1 MSVWT
6 TKLRGPALG
15 LTLGAAAL
23 IIAVAPVQAAEV
35 QKKSSKA
42 ENVGVLSGLVV
53 GAAAGGPIGA
63 IVGAVGGAF
72 LGDKFHKK
80 DVQNGELKLSLAKTE
95 SEKQK
100 LMADLASTM
109 AHGEKLSE
117 ELDNAVNKTHDL
129 EAAFA
134 FRTNDAS
141 LSVDDVARL
150 QKIGSLAGAIPEV
163 KVRVSGFT
171 DPRGSE
177 KFNAALS
184 KRRATSVAGVLE
196 SAGIPS
202 DRIVIEAHGEHDS
215 SSADGDLEGYA
226 FERRVTVRIEQSGE
240 EKAVASLK

>member
-15 LTLGAAAL
+15 LTLGTAL
-23 IIAVAPVQAAEV
+23 MIAVAPVQAAEV

-42 ENVGVLSGLVV
+42 ENIGVMSGLVI
-53 GAAAGGPIGA
+53 GAVAGGPVGA
-63 IVGAVGGAF
+63 IVGAAGGAF

-80 DVQNGELKLSLAKTE
+80 DVQNDELKVSLARSE

-109 AHGEKLSE
+109 AQGEKLSE

-141 LSVDDVARL
+141 LSSDDVARL
-150 QKIGSLAGAIPEV
+150 SKIGSLAGAIPEV

-171 DPRGSE
+171 DPRGTE

-184 KRRATSVAGVLE
+184 KRRAESVAGVLE

-202 DRIVIEAHGEHDS
+202 DRIVIEAHGEHES
-215 SSADGDLEGYA
+215 TSADGDLEGYA
-226 FERRVTVRIEQSGE
+226 FERRVTVRIERDGDDQ
-240 EKAVASLK
+240 AVASLK

>member
-15 LTLGAAAL
+15 LTLGTAL
-23 IIAVAPVQAAEV
+23 MIAVAPVQAAEV

-42 ENVGVLSGLVV
+42 ENIGVMSGLVI
-53 GAAAGGPIGA
+53 GAVAGGPVGA
-63 IVGAVGGAF
+63 IVGAAGGAF

-80 DVQNGELKLSLAKTE
+80 DVQNGELKLSLAKSE

-100 LMADLASTM
+100 LRADLASTL

-141 LSVDDVARL
+141 LSADDVARL
-150 QKIGSLAGAIPEV
+150 TKIGSLAGALPEV
-163 KVRVSGFT
+163 KVRVSGFA

-177 KFNAALS
+177 KFNAELS
-184 KRRATSVAGVLE
+184 KRRAESVAGVLQ
-196 SAGIPS
+196 SAGMPT
-202 DRIVIEAHGEHDS
+202 DRIVIEAHGEHESTS
-215 SSADGDLEGYA
+215 SDGDLEGYA
-226 FERRVTVRIEQSGE
+226 FERRVTVRIEQGGE
-240 EKAVASLK
+240 DKAVASLK

>member
-15 LTLGAAAL
+15 LTLTATAL
-23 IIAVAPVQAAEV
+23 IIAVALVQAAEV

-42 ENVGVLSGLVV
+42 ENIGVMSGLVI

-63 IVGAVGGAF
+63 IVGAAGGAF

-80 DVQNGELKLSLAKTE
+80 EVQNDELKLSLAKTE
-95 SEKQK
+95 GEKQK

-141 LSVDDVARL
+141 LSPDDVARL
-150 QKIGSLAGAIPEV
+150 SKIGSLAGAIPEV

-184 KRRATSVAGVLE
+184 RRRADSVAGVLE
-196 SAGIPS
+196 SAGIPA
-202 DRIVIEAHGEHDS
+202 DRIVIE
-215 SSADGDLEGYA
+215 
-226 FERRVTVRIEQSGE
+226 
-240 EKAVASLK
+240 

>member
-15 LTLGAAAL
+15 LTLGTAL
-23 IIAVAPVQAAEV
+23 MIAVAPVQAAEV

-42 ENVGVLSGLVV
+42 ENVGVLSGLVI

-63 IVGAVGGAF
+63 IVGAAGGAF

-80 DVQNGELKLSLAKTE
+80 DVQNGELKLSLAKSE
-95 SEKQK
+95 SDKQQ
-100 LMADLASTM
+100 LMADLATTM
-109 AHGEKLSE
+109 AHGEKLGE

-134 FRTNDAS
+134 FRTNDAA
-141 LSVDDVARL
+141 LSPDDVARL
-150 QKIGSLAGAIPEV
+150 SKIGSLAGAIPEV

-177 KFNAALS
+177 KSNAALS
-184 KRRATSVAGVLE
+184 KRRADSVAGVLE
-196 SAGIPS
+196 SAGIPA
-202 DRIVIEAHGEHDS
+202 DRIVIEAHGEHESTS
-215 SSADGDLEGYA
+215 SEGDLEGYA

>member
-15 LTLGAAAL
+15 LTLGTAL
-23 IIAVAPVQAAEV
+23 MIAVAPVQAAEV

-42 ENVGVLSGLVV
+42 ENIGVMSGLVI
-53 GAAAGGPIGA
+53 GAVAGGPIGA
-63 IVGAVGGAF
+63 IVGAAGGAF

-80 DVQNGELKLSLAKTE
+80 DVQNDELKVSLARSE

-109 AHGEKLSE
+109 AQGEKLSE

-141 LSVDDVARL
+141 LSSDDVARL
-150 QKIGSLAGAIPEV
+150 SKIGSLAGAIPEV

-171 DPRGSE
+171 DPRGTE

-184 KRRATSVAGVLE
+184 KRRAESVAGVLE

-202 DRIVIEAHGEHDS
+202 DRIVIEAHGEHES
-215 SSADGDLEGYA
+215 TSADGDLEGYA
-226 FERRVTVRIEQSGE
+226 FERRVTVRIERDGDDQ
-240 EKAVASLK
+240 AVASLK

>member
-15 LTLGAAAL
+15 LTLGTAL
-23 IIAVAPVQAAEV
+23 MIAVAPVQAAEV

-42 ENVGVLSGLVV
+42 ENVGVMSGLVI
-53 GAAAGGPIGA
+53 GAVAGGPVGA
-63 IVGAVGGAF
+63 IVGAAGGAF
-72 LGDKFHKK
+72 LGDKFNKK
-80 DVQNGELKLSLAKTE
+80 DVQNKELKLSLAK
-95 SEKQK
+95 SDAEKRK

-134 FRTNDAS
+134 FRTSDAS
-141 LSVDDVARL
+141 LSPDDVARL
-150 QKIGSLAGAIPEV
+150 SKIGSLAGAIPDV

-177 KFNAALS
+177 KFNASLS
-184 KRRATSVAGVLE
+184 KRRADSVAGILE
-196 SAGIPS
+196 SAGIPA
-202 DRIVIEAHGEHDS
+202 DRIVVEAHGEHES
-215 SSADGDLEGYA
+215 TTADGDLEGYA
-226 FERRVTVRIEQSGE
+226 FERRVTVRIEQSGD

>member
-15 LTLGAAAL
+15 LTLGTAL
-23 IIAVAPVQAAEV
+23 MIAVAPVQAAAEK
-35 QKKSSKA
+35 QKSSKA
-42 ENVGVLSGLVV
+42 ENIGVMSGLVI

-63 IVGAVGGAF
+63 VLGAAGGAF
-72 LGDKFHKK
+72 IGDRFHKK
-80 DVQNGELKLSLAKTE
+80 EVQNDELKVSLARSE

-109 AHGEKLSE
+109 AHGEKLTE

-141 LSVDDVARL
+141 LSGDDVARL

-184 KRRATSVAGVLE
+184 KRRADSVAGALE
-196 SAGIPS
+196 AAGIPA
-202 DRIVIEAHGEHDS
+202 DRIVIEAHGEHES
-215 SSADGDLEGYA
+215 TSAEGDLEGYA
-226 FERRVTVRIEQSGE
+226 FERRVTVRIEPAE
-240 EKAVASLK
+240 DKAVASLK

>member
-15 LTLGAAAL
+15 LTLGTAL
-23 IIAVAPVQAAEV
+23 LIAVAPVQAAEQ
-35 QKKSSKA
+35 QKPSKA
-42 ENVGVLSGLVV
+42 ENVGVFSGLAI
-53 GAAAGGPIGA
+53 GAVAGGPIGA

-72 LGDKFHKK
+72 LGDKFHQKN
-80 DVQNGELKLSLAKTE
+80 VQNDELKVSLAK
-95 SEKQK
+95 SEADKSK

-141 LSVDDVARL
+141 LSPDDVARL

-184 KRRATSVAGVLE
+184 KRRADSVAGILE

-202 DRIVIEAHGEHDS
+202 DRIVIEAHGEHES

-226 FERRVTVRIEQSGE
+226 FERRVTVRIEQAE
-240 EKAVASLK
+240 DKAVASLK

>member
-15 LTLGAAAL
+15 LTLGTAL
-23 IIAVAPVQAAEV
+23 MIAVAPVQAAEV

-42 ENVGVLSGLVV
+42 ENVGVLSGLVI

-63 IVGAVGGAF
+63 IVGAAGGAF

-80 DVQNGELKLSLAKTE
+80 EVQNDELKLSLAKSE
-95 SEKQK
+95 SDKQK

-141 LSVDDVARL
+141 LTPDDLARL
-150 QKIGSLAGAIPEV
+150 SKIGSLAGAIPEV

-184 KRRATSVAGVLE
+184 KRRADSVAGVLE
-196 SAGIPS
+196 SAGIPA
-202 DRIVIEAHGEHDS
+202 DRIVIEAHGEHES
-215 SSADGDLEGYA
+215 TSADGDLEGYA
-226 FERRVTVRIEQSGE
+226 FERRVTVRIEQVGDD
-240 EKAVASLK
+240 KAVASLK

>member
-15 LTLGAAAL
+15 LTLGTAL
-23 IIAVAPVQAAEV
+23 MIAVAPVQAAAEK
-35 QKKSSKA
+35 QKSSKA
-42 ENVGVLSGLVV
+42 ENIGVMSGLVI

-63 IVGAVGGAF
+63 VLGAAGGA
-72 LGDKFHKK
+72 LIGDRFHKK
-80 DVQNGELKLSLAKTE
+80 EVQNDELKVSLAKSE

-109 AHGEKLSE
+109 AHGEKLTE

-141 LSVDDVARL
+141 LSGDDVARL

-177 KFNAALS
+177 KLNAALS
-184 KRRATSVAGVLE
+184 KRRADSVAGVLE
-196 SAGIPS
+196 SAGIPA
-202 DRIVIEAHGEHDS
+202 DRIVIEAHGEHES
-215 SSADGDLEGYA
+215 TSADGDLEGYA
-226 FERRVTVRIEQSGE
+226 FERRVTVRIEPAE
-240 EKAVASLK
+240 DKAVASLK

>member
-15 LTLGAAAL
+15 LTLGAAL
-23 IIAVAPVQAAEV
+23 MIAVAPVQAAEM

-42 ENVGVLSGLVV
+42 ENVGVMSGLVI
-53 GAAAGGPIGA
+53 GAVAAGPVGA
-63 IVGAVGGAF
+63 IVGAAGGAF

-80 DVQNGELKLSLAKTE
+80 DVQNKELKLSLAK
-95 SEKQK
+95 SDAEKQK

-141 LSVDDVARL
+141 LSPDDVARL
-150 QKIGSLAGAIPEV
+150 TKIGSLAGAIPEV

-184 KRRATSVAGVLE
+184 KRRADSVAGVLE
-196 SAGIPS
+196 SAGIPA
-202 DRIVIEAHGEHDS
+202 DRIVIEAHGEHESVS
-215 SSADGDLEGYA
+215 SEGDLEGYA
-226 FERRVTVRIEQSGE
+226 FERRVTVRIEQGADD
-240 EKAVASLK
+240 KAVASLK

>member
-15 LTLGAAAL
+15 LTLGTAL
-23 IIAVAPVQAAEV
+23 MIAVAPVQAAEV

-42 ENVGVLSGLVV
+42 ENVGVMSGLVI
-53 GAAAGGPIGA
+53 GAVAGGPVGA
-63 IVGAVGGAF
+63 VVGAVGGAF
-72 LGDKFHKK
+72 LGDKFNKK
-80 DVQNGELKLSLAKTE
+80 DVQNKELKLSLAK
-95 SEKQK
+95 SDAEKQK

-141 LSVDDVARL
+141 LSPDDVARL
-150 QKIGSLAGAIPEV
+150 TKIGSLAGAIPEV

-184 KRRATSVAGVLE
+184 KRRADSVAGVLE
-196 SAGIPS
+196 SAGIPA
-202 DRIVIEAHGEHDS
+202 DRIVVEAHGEHES
-215 SSADGDLEGYA
+215 TSNDGDLEGYA

>member
-15 LTLGAAAL
+15 LTLGAAL
-23 IIAVAPVQAAEV
+23 MVAVAPVQAAEK
-35 QKKSSKA
+35 QKSSKQ
-42 ENVGVLSGLVV
+42 ENIGVLSGLAI

-63 IVGAVGGAF
+63 ILGAAGGAL
-72 LGDKFHKK
+72 LGDRFHKK
-80 DVQNGELKLSLAKTE
+80 EVQNAELKVSLAKSE
-95 SEKQK
+95 SDKQQ
-100 LMADLASTM
+100 LMADLQQTM

-134 FRTNDAS
+134 FRTNDAA
-141 LSVDDVARL
+141 LSPDDVARL
-150 QKIGSLAGAIPEV
+150 QKIGSLAGAIPDV

-177 KFNAALS
+177 KFNAELS
-184 KRRATSVAGVLE
+184 KRRADSVAGVLE
-196 SAGIPS
+196 GAGIPA
-202 DRIVIEAHGEHDS
+202 DRIVIEAHGEHES
-215 SSADGDLEGYA
+215 TSAEGDLEGYA
-226 FERRVTVRIEQSGE
+226 FERRVTVRIEQASD

>member
-15 LTLGAAAL
+15 LTLGTAAL
-23 IIAVAPVQAAEV
+23 IIAVAPVQAAE
-35 QKKSSKA
+35 QQKSSKA
-42 ENVGVLSGLVV
+42 ENIGVLSGLAI

-63 IVGAVGGAF
+63 IVGAAGGAF

-80 DVQNGELKLSLAKTE
+80 DVQNDALKVSLAKSE
-95 SEKQK
+95 SDKQK

-129 EAAFA
+129 EAAFG

-141 LSVDDVARL
+141 LSADDVARL

-163 KVRVSGFT
+163 KVRVSGFA

-196 SAGIPS
+196 SAGIPA
-202 DRIVIEAHGEHDS
+202 DRIVIEAHGEHES
-215 SSADGDLEGYA
+215 TTAEGDLEGYA
-226 FERRVTVRIEQSGE
+226 FERRVTVRIEQDG
-240 EKAVASLK
+240 EKAVASLE

>member
-15 LTLGAAAL
+15 LTLSTAL
-23 IIAVAPVQAAEV
+23 IIAVAPVQAAE
-35 QKKSSKA
+35 KAKSSKA
-42 ENVGVLSGLVV
+42 ENIGVMSGLVI

-63 IVGAVGGAF
+63 IVGAAGGA
-72 LGDKFHKK
+72 LIGDRFHKK
-80 DVQNGELKLSLAKTE
+80 EVQNDELRVNLAKSE
-95 SEKQK
+95 SDKQR

-109 AHGEKLSE
+109 EHGEKLSE

-134 FRTNDAS
+134 FRTNDAA
-141 LSVDDVARL
+141 LSAEDVAQL
-150 QKIGSLAGAIPEV
+150 QKIGSLAGALPEV

-184 KRRATSVAGVLE
+184 KRRADSVAGVLE
-196 SAGIPS
+196 SAGIPA
-202 DRIVIEAHGEHDS
+202 DRIVIEAHGEHES
-215 SSADGDLEGYA
+215 TSADGDLEGYA
-226 FERRVTVRIEQSGE
+226 FERRVTVRIEQGTE
-240 EKAVASLK
+240 DKAVASLK

>member
-15 LTLGAAAL
+15 LTLGTAL
-23 IIAVAPVQAAEV
+23 MIAVAPVQAAER
-35 QKKSSKA
+35 QKSSKA
-42 ENVGVLSGLVV
+42 ENIGVMSGLVV
-53 GAAAGGPIGA
+53 GAVAGGPIGA
-63 IVGAVGGAF
+63 IVGAAGGAF
-72 LGDKFHKK
+72 LGDRFHRK
-80 DVQNGELKLSLAKTE
+80 DVQNDALKVSLAKSE

-141 LSVDDVARL
+141 LSPDDVARL
-150 QKIGSLAGAIPEV
+150 TKIGSLAAGVPEV

-184 KRRATSVAGVLE
+184 KRRADSVAGVLE
-196 SAGIPS
+196 SAGIPA
-202 DRIVIEAHGEHDS
+202 DRIVIEAHGEHES
-215 SSADGDLEGYA
+215 SSAEGDLEGYA
-226 FERRVTVRIEQSGE
+226 FERRVTVRIEQAE
-240 EKAVASLK
+240 DKAVASLQ

>member
-15 LTLGAAAL
+15 LTLGTAL
-23 IIAVAPVQAAEV
+23 IVAVAPVQAAEPP
-35 QKKSSKA
+35 KSSKP
-42 ENVGVLSGLVV
+42 ENIGVMSGLVI
-53 GAAAGGPIGA
+53 GAFAGGPIGA
-63 IVGAVGGAF
+63 VVGAAGGA
-72 LGDKFHKK
+72 LIGNSFHKK
-80 DVQNGELKLSLAKTE
+80 DVKNEELKVSLAKSE
-95 SEKQK
+95 VEKQK
-100 LMADLASTM
+100 LMADLAQTM

-141 LSVDDVARL
+141 LSPDDVARL

-163 KVRVSGFT
+163 KVRVAGFT

-184 KRRATSVAGVLE
+184 KRRADSVAGVLE
-196 SAGIPS
+196 AAGIPA
-202 DRIVIEAHGEHDS
+202 DRIVIEAHGEHES
-215 SSADGDLEGYA
+215 TSTEGDLEGYA
-226 FERRVTVRIEQSGE
+226 FERRVTVRIEQGSE
-240 EKAVASLK
+240 DKAVASLK

>member
-15 LTLGAAAL
+15 LTLGTAL
-23 IIAVAPVQAAEV
+23 MIAVAPVQAAEV

-42 ENVGVLSGLVV
+42 ENIGVMSGLVI

-63 IVGAVGGAF
+63 IVGAAGGAF

-80 DVQNGELKLSLAKTE
+80 DVQNDALKLSLAKSE
-95 SEKQK
+95 SDKQK

-141 LSVDDVARL
+141 LSPDDVARL
-150 QKIGSLAGAIPEV
+150 SKIGSLAGAIPEV

-184 KRRATSVAGVLE
+184 KRRADSVAGVLE
-196 SAGIPS
+196 SAGIPA
-202 DRIVIEAHGEHDS
+202 DRIVIEAHGEHES
-215 SSADGDLEGYA
+215 VSADGDLEGYA
-226 FERRVTVRIEQSGE
+226 FERRVTVRIEQGADD
-240 EKAVASLK
+240 KAVASLK

>member
-15 LTLGAAAL
+15 LTLGTAL
-23 IIAVAPVQAAEV
+23 MIAVAPVQAAEV
-35 QKKSSKA
+35 QKKSSNA
-42 ENVGVLSGLVV
+42 ENVGVLSGLVI

-63 IVGAVGGAF
+63 IVGAAGGAF

-80 DVQNGELKLSLAKTE
+80 DVQNDELKVSLAKSE
-95 SEKQK
+95 SDKQK
-100 LMADLASTM
+100 LMADLATTM

-141 LSVDDVARL
+141 LSSDDVTRL
-150 QKIGSLAGAIPEV
+150 AKIGSLAGAIPDV
-163 KVRVSGFT
+163 KVRVSGFA

-177 KFNAALS
+177 KFNAELS
-184 KRRATSVAGVLE
+184 KRRADSVAGVLE
-196 SAGIPS
+196 SAGIPA
-202 DRIVIEAHGEHDS
+202 DRIVIEAHGEHES
-215 SSADGDLEGYA
+215 VSTEGDLEGYA
-226 FERRVTVRIEQSGE
+226 FERRVTVRIEQVGD